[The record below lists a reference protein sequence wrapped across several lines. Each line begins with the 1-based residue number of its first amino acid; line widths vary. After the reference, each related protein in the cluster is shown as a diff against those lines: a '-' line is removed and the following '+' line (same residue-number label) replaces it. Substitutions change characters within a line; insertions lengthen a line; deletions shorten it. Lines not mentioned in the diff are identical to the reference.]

1 MSGGPIN
8 GVPWSATA
16 ASAFQIV
23 GGVGYPAT
31 VSAARRGSIDTND
44 PANYTGIIVPTVLQ
58 IAADVLS
65 YWTSI
70 TCLYDRYWESEQ
82 GRVTLPIC
90 LFHVTK
96 ITEIWANEVSKKR
109 VILYAQG
116 GEDVSDTMRPGV
128 MQTITDNIVKQPKTY
143 QLEIIIPFQPIGRYI
158 SEVVKTVSDMIT
170 AFSDLLGGTGFT
182 DVWEGIFSSVFAML
196 KTASTAA
203 EFAGKLPGMDGVSYI
218 NKNSLEAMAESG
230 RSLCMKMWTGFD
242 YKYVVITNMS
252 IEKRPLED
260 DVFRGTLQLQE
271 MPVLAV
277 TPPKQMLPVTINRN
291 WAVTAISAVQGALV
305 TPLIAMTGVKK
316 AAGGGDSGIGM
327 IKKSLEG

>member
-1 MSGGPIN
+1 MPGGPIN
-8 GVPWSATA
+8 GVPWSAMP
-16 ASAFQIV
+16 SAVGAGAIV
-23 GGVGYPAT
+23 A
-31 VSAARRGSIDTND
+31 AARRGSIDTND
-44 PANYTGIIVPTVLQ
+44 PANNTGIIVPTVLQ

-70 TCLYDRYWESEQ
+70 TCLYDRYWEAEQ

-90 LFHVTK
+90 LFNVTK
-96 ITEIWANEVSKKR
+96 ITEVWTNEVSKKR
-109 VILYAQG
+109 VILYEQG
-116 GEDVSDTMRPGV
+116 DEDVHDTMRPGV

-158 SEVVKTVSDMIT
+158 SEGIKTVSDMIIS
-170 AFSDLLGGTGFT
+170 FSDLLGGSGFT
-182 DVWEGIFSSVFAML
+182 DVWEGIFSSVFSL
-196 KTASTAA
+196 IKTASTAA
-203 EFAGKLPGMDGVSYI
+203 DFANKLPRTDMDGSLHI

-230 RSLCMKMWTGFD
+230 RSLCMKMWTGFN

-260 DVFRGTLQLQE
+260 DIFRGTLQLQE

-291 WAVTAISAVQGALV
+291 WAVTAISSVQGALV
-305 TPLIAMTGVKK
+305 APLIAMTGVKK
-316 AAGGGDSGIGM
+316 ASGDGSSGIDM
-327 IKKSLEG
+327 IKKVIGP